1 MVDFMKNTLLLFC
14 CLLCLSCSRP
24 AYVDFTGYAQGGVWQ
39 VKANL
44 QGVSNERT
52 VLQHGLD
59 SLLTAIDASLSGY
72 SQGSVLA
79 RHNRGDL
86 PAVASVADQ
95 NVAQSRE
102 EALAAGYDAMFL
114 KMLELAEAAWTLT
127 DGKVD
132 ASAAA
137 LFDAWGFG
145 FKHDSL
151 PSQATSD
158 SLKALCGSFSLR
170 RPDGRPQRFNFN
182 ALAQGFSS
190 DVLAAYLYENGV
202 KDMLVNVGGEM
213 VCAGV
218 NASGNPWKL
227 GIDAPYDGND
237 TPGRK
242 LSGVFSVKTVPAGV
256 VTSGNYRKYYIKDGV
271 KYAHTIDPST
281 GRPVSHSL
289 LSATIIVGPDCP
301 LIAPGAP
308 FEGYPAT
315 LADALATYCMVVG
328 SETAAAFV
336 RSHSGIEACLIS
348 GDAAAGT
355 GEAAQ
360 ENYQIWTSEG
370 FPAE

>member
-1 MVDFMKNTLLLFC
+1 MKNALLLLC
-14 CLLCLSCSRP
+14 CALCLSCSRP
-24 AYVDFTGYAQGGVWQ
+24 VYVDFTGYAQGGVWQ

-44 QGVSNERT
+44 QGVSVDRSE
-52 VLQHGLD
+52 LQRGMD

-72 SQGSVLA
+72 NQGSVLS
-79 RHNRGDL
+79 RHNRGELSD
-86 PAVASVADQ
+86 VVST
-95 NVAQSRE
+95 RE

-114 KMLELAEAAWTLT
+114 KMLDLAQDAWRLT

-151 PSQATSD
+151 PSEVTVN
-158 SLKALCGSFSLR
+158 SLKALAGSFSLR
-170 RPDGRPQRFNFN
+170 RSDGQPQRFNFN

-190 DVLAAYLYENGV
+190 DVLAAYLRSQGV

-218 NASGNPWKL
+218 NASGKPWKL
-227 GIDAPYDGND
+227 GIDAPFDGND

-242 LSGVFSVKTVPAGV
+242 ISGVFSVKEVPAGV
-256 VTSGNYRKYYIKDGV
+256 VTSGNYRKYYIIDGV

-289 LSATIIVGPDCP
+289 RSATIIVGPECP
-301 LIAPGAP
+301 LIASDAP
-308 FEGYPAT
+308 FAGYPAT
-315 LADALATYCMVVG
+315 LADAIATYCMVVG
-328 SETAAAFV
+328 TEAAVAFV
-336 RSHSGIEACLIS
+336 EAHPGLDACLIS
-348 GDAAAGT
+348 GEDTADSG
-355 GEAAQ
+355 Q
-360 ENYQIWTSEG
+360 EEFRIWKSEG
-370 FPAE
+370 FPEK

>member
-1 MVDFMKNTLLLFC
+1 MTDKFVSLHPMIAGEMMKKAFLLL
-14 CLLCLSCSRP
+14 LSVLCLSCNRP

-39 VKANL
+39 AKANVR
-44 QGVSNERT
+44 GVVSERS

-72 SQGSVLA
+72 SQGSVLS
-79 RHNRGDL
+79 RHNRGEL
-86 PAVASVADQ
+86 PAVA
-95 NVAQSRE
+95 SRE

-114 KMLELAEAAWTLT
+114 KMLELAEAAWKLT

-132 ASAAA
+132 ASGAA

-151 PSQATSD
+151 PSQEKTD
-158 SLKALCGSFSLR
+158 SLKALCGSFLLR
-170 RPDGRPQRFNFN
+170 RADGQPQRFNFN

-190 DVLAAYLYENGV
+190 DVLAAYLHENGV

-213 VCAGV
+213 VCDGV
-218 NASGNPWKL
+218 NASGKPWKL

-237 TPGRK
+237 TPGHK
-242 LSGVFSVKTVPAGV
+242 LSGVFSVRTVPAGV
-256 VTSGNYRKYYIKDGV
+256 VTSGNYRKFYIKDGV
-271 KYAHTIDPST
+271 KYAHTIDPAT

-301 LIAPGAP
+301 LLASGAP
-308 FEGYPAT
+308 FEGFPAT

-328 SETAAAFV
+328 SETAAAFIQGQP
-336 RSHSGIEACLIS
+336 GIEACMIS
-348 GDAAAGT
+348 GDAST
-355 GEAAQ
+355 GENAALQ
-360 ENYQIWTSEG
+360 VWRSEG
-370 FPAE
+370 FPLE

>member
-1 MVDFMKNTLLLFC
+1 MKKAIFLLLSV
-14 CLLCLSCSRP
+14 LCLSCSRP
-24 AYVDFTGYAQGGVWQ
+24 VYVDFTGYAQGGVWQ
-39 VKANL
+39 VKAHL
-44 QGVSNERT
+44 QGVSADRST
-52 VLQHGLD
+52 LQRGMD

-72 SQGSVLA
+72 NQGSVLS
-79 RHNRGDL
+79 RHNRGELSGEGLAFCKDACEHL
-86 PAVASVADQ
+86 FRD
-95 NVAQSRE
+95 

-114 KMLELAEAAWTLT
+114 KMLELAQAAWSLT

-151 PSQATSD
+151 PTRTETD
-158 SLKALCGSFSLR
+158 SLKSLCGSFSLR

-182 ALAQGFSS
+182 ALAQGYSS
-190 DVLAAYLYENGV
+190 DVLAAYLRLHGV
-202 KDMLVNVGGEM
+202 TDMLVNVGGEM

-218 NASGNPWKL
+218 NASGKPWKL
-227 GIDAPYDGND
+227 GIDAPIDGND
-237 TPGRK
+237 TPGRNI
-242 LSGVFSVKTVPAGV
+242 SGVFSVKDVPAGV
-256 VTSGNYRKYYIKDGV
+256 VTSGNYRKFYVKDGV

-328 SETAAAFV
+328 SETAAAFIQA
-336 RSHSGIEACLIS
+336 RPGIEACLIS
-348 GDAAAGT
+348 GDAST
-355 GEAAQ
+355 GEGAAFQ
-360 ENYQIWTSEG
+360 VWKSEG

>member
-1 MVDFMKNTLLLFC
+1 MLDFMKNTLLLFC
-14 CLLCLSCSRP
+14 CVLCLSCSRP

-44 QGVSNERT
+44 QGVANEHT

-86 PAVASVADQ
+86 PTVS
-95 NVAQSRE
+95 SRE

-170 RPDGRPQRFNFN
+170 RSDGCPQRFNFN

-218 NASGNPWKL
+218 NASGKPWKL

-256 VTSGNYRKYYIKDGV
+256 VTSGNYRKFYVKDGV

-336 RSHSGIEACLIS
+336 RAHSGIEACLIS
-348 GDAAAGT
+348 GAAAAST
-355 GEAAQ
+355 GEVAQ
-360 ENYQIWTSEG
+360 DSFCAWKSEG

>member
-1 MVDFMKNTLLLFC
+1 MNVGETMKKVYFLLLSV
-14 CLLCLSCSRP
+14 LCLSCSRP

-44 QGVSNERT
+44 QGVSADRS
-52 VLQHGLD
+52 VLQRGLD

-72 SQGSVLA
+72 NQGSVLS
-79 RHNRGDL
+79 RHNRRDL
-86 PAVASVADQ
+86 PAVAS
-95 NVAQSRE
+95 RE
-102 EALAAGYDAMFL
+102 EALSAGYDAMFL

-158 SLKALCGSFSLR
+158 SLKSLCGSFSLR
-170 RPDGRPQRFNFN
+170 RSDGRPQRFNFN

-218 NASGNPWKL
+218 NASGKPWKL

-237 TPGRK
+237 TPGRNI
-242 LSGVFSVKTVPAGV
+242 SGVFSIKTVPAGV
-256 VTSGNYRKYYIKDGV
+256 VTSGNYRKFYIKDGV

-281 GRPVSHSL
+281 GRPVVHPL
-289 LSATIIVGPDCP
+289 RSATIIVGPDCP
-301 LIAPGAP
+301 LAASGAP

-328 SETAAAFV
+328 SEKAAAFIQA
-336 RSHSGIEACLIS
+336 HPGIEACLIS
-348 GDAAAGT
+348 GDSSADTAA
-355 GEAAQ
+355 EK
-360 ENYQIWTSEG
+360 ENFRVWKSEG